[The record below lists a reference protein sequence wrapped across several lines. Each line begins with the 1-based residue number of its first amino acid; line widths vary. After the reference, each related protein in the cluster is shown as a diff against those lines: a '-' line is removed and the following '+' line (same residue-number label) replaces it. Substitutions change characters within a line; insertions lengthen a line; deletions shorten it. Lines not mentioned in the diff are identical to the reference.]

1 MLPDV
6 ITTECL
12 TLRQWAFGD
21 VSDVVLYA
29 DDREWSRYLPI
40 PYPYSES
47 DAQKFIAAQL
57 LLHREEHPSWAI
69 EHERH
74 VIGGINVR
82 LLSSL
87 RIAELG
93 YSIARPLWRR
103 GFATEAARAVVDST
117 FLGCPSIVRVR
128 ASADARNVASIRV
141 LEKIPMKREGV
152 LRSDRF
158 IRDEP
163 VDVVWCAVLRDEWQS
178 NRTRR
183 QG

>member
-1 MLPDV
+1 MLPEV
-6 ITTECL
+6 ITTERL
-12 TLRQWAFGD
+12 TLRPWAFGD
-21 VSDVVLYA
+21 VSDVVLFA

-40 PYPYSES
+40 SYPYGES
-47 DAQKFIAAQL
+47 DARQFIATQVL
-57 LLHREEHPSWAI
+57 LNREEHPSWAI
-69 EHERH
+69 EHEGR

-93 YSIARPLWRR
+93 YSIARTCWRR
-103 GFATEAARAVVDST
+103 GFATEAARAIVDAT
-117 FLGCPSIVRVR
+117 FLACPSIVRVR
-128 ASADARNVASIRV
+128 ATADARNVASIRV

-163 VDVVWCAVLRDEWQS
+163 IDVVWCGVLRDEWQS
-178 NRTRR
+178 RR
-183 QG
+183 ARGQG